1 MSEVIPLLITLL
13 SCISLVLSFYNEAF
27 FVVGLTFYFFAV
39 VFILNSI
46 DQRPK
51 GEKKNERLR

>member
-13 SCISLVLSFYNEAF
+13 SCVSLLLSFYNEAF

-51 GEKKNERLR
+51 GEEKNERLR

>member
-13 SCISLVLSFYNEAF
+13 SCISLVLSFYNEVF

-51 GEKKNERLR
+51 GE